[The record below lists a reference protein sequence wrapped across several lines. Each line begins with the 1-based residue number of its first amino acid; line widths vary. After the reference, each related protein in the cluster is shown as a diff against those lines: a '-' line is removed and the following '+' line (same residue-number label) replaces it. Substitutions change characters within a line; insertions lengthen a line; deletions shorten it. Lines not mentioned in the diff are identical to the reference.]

1 MSELQALTD
10 VELLEELHRRGR
22 IVGMYEA
29 ASFSNWTK
37 QEAERKAAKS
47 AFYEAARVVE
57 ERGLDMPRG
66 FLL

>member
-10 VELLEELHRRGR
+10 LELLEELHRRGR

-29 ASFSNWTK
+29 ASYSNWMR

-47 AFYEAARVVE
+47 SFYEAAAVVR
-57 ERGLDMPRG
+57 ERGLEMPRG